1 MHDILMFQ
9 GIRSR
14 AREFGKS
21 EILALGVAW
30 RGSSFYFNSF
40 RDTKQLSIQLHFGK
54 IVLIEALFNFVSYKI
69 KVFKI
74 MVNSIFFLA

>member
-14 AREFGKS
+14 ATEFGKS

-54 IVLIEALFNFVSYKI
+54 IVLIEALFIKI
-69 KVFKI
+69 LMITLSTTKLK
-74 MVNSIFFLA
+74 FLKSW

>member
-14 AREFGKS
+14 ATEFGKS

-30 RGSSFYFNSF
+30 RESSFYFNSF

-54 IVLIEALFNFVSYKI
+54 IVLIEALFIKI
-69 KVFKI
+69 LMITLSTTKLK
-74 MVNSIFFLA
+74 FLKSW

>member
-14 AREFGKS
+14 ATEFGKC

-30 RGSSFYFNSF
+30 RESSFYFNSF

-54 IVLIEALFNFVSYKI
+54 IVLIEALFIKI
-69 KVFKI
+69 LMITLSTTKLK
-74 MVNSIFFLA
+74 FLKSW

>member
-14 AREFGKS
+14 ATGFGKS

-30 RGSSFYFNSF
+30 RESCFYFNSF

-54 IVLIEALFNFVSYKI
+54 IVLIEALFIKI
-69 KVFKI
+69 LMINLSTTKLK
-74 MVNSIFFLA
+74 FLKSW